1 MADDYGHQLFPLIII
16 NSCGPRNASNI
27 DNTHSARSRA
37 CVAEACH
44 ACQEGDVRA
53 KAGPWPEVV
62 AIGNRLDWDL
72 KGKWW
77 EGILW
82 FVSFV
87 FQCFFCHLFQN
98 FPPKAFPSKEC
109 QHPFRHFGHPHAK
122 YGCWNKNSSLTYSK
136 APTRILSGI

>member
-16 NSCGPRNASNI
+16 NSSGPRNASNI
-27 DNTHSARSRA
+27 DNTNQPSYWQWFPSKTHSARSRA

-87 FQCFFCHLFQN
+87 FQCFFFAIYFKISH
-98 FPPKAFPSKEC
+98 PKHSRPKSVSI
-109 QHPFRHFGHPHAK
+109 HFA
-122 YGCWNKNSSLTYSK
+122 
-136 APTRILSGI
+136 ILDILMLNMVVETKTLV